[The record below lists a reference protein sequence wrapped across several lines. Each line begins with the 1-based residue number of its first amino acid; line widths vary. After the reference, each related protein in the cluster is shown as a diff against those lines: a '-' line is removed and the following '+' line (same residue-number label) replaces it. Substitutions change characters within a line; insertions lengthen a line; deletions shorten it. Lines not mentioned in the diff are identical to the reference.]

1 MKFTSA
7 FTLTELIIVIA
18 ILGILAAIVV
28 PKYTSATNEAR
39 SSGAMSQLVSARKQ
53 IEVWK
58 LDHNG
63 NYPTLSQL
71 QSGPADWAVF
81 TSKTLID
88 GSIDDSG
95 RFGPYF
101 PVPPVNNYTNSSLVV
116 EAGSPVNTAGWTY
129 NASTGALKMIL
140 PNSVELAGTG
150 ISSSDVEQ
158 P

>member
-1 MKFTSA
+1 MTKTSA

-18 ILGILAAIVV
+18 VLGILAAIVI
-28 PKYTSATNEAR
+28 PKFSSATEEAR
-39 SSGAMSQLVSARKQ
+39 SSGAMSQLVSVRKQ

-63 NYPTLSQL
+63 TYPTLSQV
-71 QSGPADWAVF
+71 QSGAADWAVF

-88 GSIDDSG
+88 GSIDSSG
-95 RFGPYF
+95 SFGPYF
-101 PVPPVNNYTNSSLVV
+101 PTPPVNNYTNSSLVV

-129 NASTGALKMIL
+129 NDSNGALKLIIPQTTNAASTG
-140 PNSVELAGTG
+140 
-150 ISSSDVEQ
+150 ISASDFEQ